1 MLTAHKVWQSQNSDN
16 DGADQ
21 TADEDGDGAGF
32 AFRLAT
38 AGWTLGPM
46 EDPAWLDQQL
56 PTDFD
61 ALSGAFVAI
70 R

>member
-1 MLTAHKVWQSQNSDN
+1 MADMLTAHKVWQSQNNDHGTN
-16 DGADQ
+16 DGDN
-21 TADEDGDGAGF
+21 F
-32 AFRLAT
+32 SFRLAT

-56 PTDFD
+56 PTDFE